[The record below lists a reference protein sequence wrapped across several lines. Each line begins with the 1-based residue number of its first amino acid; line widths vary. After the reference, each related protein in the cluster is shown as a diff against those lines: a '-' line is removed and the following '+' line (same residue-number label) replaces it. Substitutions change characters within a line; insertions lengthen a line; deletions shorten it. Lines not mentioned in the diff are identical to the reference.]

1 MNEENRQW
9 FEAMENLFATPGWKY
24 LLLYITDCQSA
35 ISDQWRSVTP
45 ENLRF
50 AQGRYDG
57 LDQIKTFENYIG
69 VLKDTATE
77 EAEENGI

>member
-35 ISDQWRSVTP
+35 ISDQWRSCKP
-45 ENLRF
+45 EDLRF
-50 AQGRYDG
+50 VQGRFDG

-77 EAEENGI
+77 EADTDVG